1 MVKIKI
7 VKRTTPFKI
16 RDPKTTYSE
25 YINDFQNRV
34 AWIIK
39 IKITYIFEKIL
50 LCRGGVIIKNFFSSK
65 STFQGNS

>member
-7 VKRTTPFKI
+7 VKRTTPFKT

-39 IKITYIFEKIL
+39 IKITYIFEKII
-50 LCRGGVIIKNFFSSK
+50 LCRGGVIIKHFFSSK

>member
-1 MVKIKI
+1 MVNIKI

-39 IKITYIFEKIL
+39 IKITYIFEKII
-50 LCRGGVIIKNFFSSK
+50 LCRGGVIIKIFFSSK

>member
-39 IKITYIFEKIL
+39 IKITYIFEKII
-50 LCRGGVIIKNFFSSK
+50 LCRGGVIIKIYFSSK

>member
-1 MVKIKI
+1 MVKIEI

-39 IKITYIFEKIL
+39 IKITYIFEKII
-50 LCRGGVIIKNFFSSK
+50 LCRGGVIIKIFFSSK

>member
-7 VKRTTPFKI
+7 VKRTNPFKI

-39 IKITYIFEKIL
+39 IKITYIFEKII
-50 LCRGGVIIKNFFSSK
+50 LCRGGVIIKIFFSSK

>member
-7 VKRTTPFKI
+7 VKRTTLFKI

-39 IKITYIFEKIL
+39 IKITYIFEKII
-50 LCRGGVIIKNFFSSK
+50 LCRGGVIIKHFFSSK